1 MLNFKKPHTWVAVF
15 VVAVIVIVA
24 ANFLTNQKTVEG
36 KDSIS
41 DTTNTQIENA
51 EVESTEVPVADN
63 AIDEKTKQSIL
74 DWAQAFAKRD
84 GDKIVEM
91 ATKDAQK
98 TLENENLLQTGKQD
112 GKTFHSFGWSSPW
125 PGAVNNTSLPP
136 YMLYST
142 DVKNQ
147 TADILY
153 YAEVSDPH
161 VTMWK
166 ETIHYAWEN
175 EKFQVTEEAL
185 KIYDSITSG
194 KEFDIAYLGGFHDT
208 LMDYTANGLGEA
220 ANENAGRSDGYD
232 PEHEYN
238 LYDAIE
244 AAHYFLNIPNDETK
258 IRMNVVP
265 TQNKKR
271 VVIRITF
278 LTDGGQRIIE
288 MVQSW
293 GENGIWVP
301 QNHLDS
307 ETDTAEILKKA
318 DGNASSDV
326 SSTEEKTTE
335 VPTGME

>member
-1 MLNFKKPHTWVAVF
+1 M
-15 VVAVIVIVA
+15 
-24 ANFLTNQKTVEG
+24 
-36 KDSIS
+36 
-41 DTTNTQIENA
+41 
-51 EVESTEVPVADN
+51 ESTEVPVADN

-74 DWAQAFAKRD
+74 DWAQGLAKRD
-84 GDKIVEM
+84 GDKIVQM

-112 GKTFHSFGWSSPW
+112 GKTFHSLRDGPA
-125 PGAVNNTSLPP
+125 PGRGAVNNTSLPP

-208 LMDYTANGLGEA
+208 LMDYTANGLRGPGST
-220 ANENAGRSDGYD
+220 NENAAAAMDMIRNTNIICLM
-232 PEHEYN
+232 P
-238 LYDAIE
+238 LK
-244 AAHYFLNIPNDETK
+244 AAHYSLNIPNDETK
-258 IRMNVVP
+258 VRMNVVP

-278 LTDGGQRIIE
+278 LTDGEQRIIE

-293 GENGIWVP
+293 GENGVLGSAKSP
-301 QNHLDS
+301 
-307 ETDTAEILKKA
+307 
-318 DGNASSDV
+318 
-326 SSTEEKTTE
+326 
-335 VPTGME
+335 

>member
-1 MLNFKKPHTWVAVF
+1 MLNFKKMHTWVAVF
-15 VVAVIVIVA
+15 VVAVIVIA
-24 ANFLTNQKTVEG
+24 AVGFLSNQKTVKG

-41 DTTNTQIENA
+41 DTTNTQIANP
-51 EVESTEVPVADN
+51 EVGSTEVPVTDN

-125 PGAVNNTSLPP
+125 PGAVNYTSLPT

-142 DVKNQ
+142 DARHQ
-147 TADILY
+147 TAGILY

-161 VTMWK
+161 VTMWL
-166 ETIHYAWEN
+166 ETIHYTLEN
-175 EKFQVTEEAL
+175 EKFQITEEKL
-185 KIYDSITSG
+185 ETYDSITSG
-194 KEFDIAYLGGFHDT
+194 KEFDIAYLHGFHDT

-232 PEHEYN
+232 PEHEYH
-238 LYDAIE
+238 LYDAVE
-244 AAHYFLNIPNDETK
+244 AAHYFLNIPNDEAK
-258 IRMNVVP
+258 IRMDVMP

-278 LTDGGQRIIE
+278 LTDGGQRMIE
-288 MVQSW
+288 MVQPW
-293 GENGIWVP
+293 GENGIWIP
-301 QNHLDS
+301 QNYLDAESDSTEIS
-307 ETDTAEILKKA
+307 ENAE
-318 DGNASSDV
+318 GSV
-326 SSTEEKTTE
+326 SSTEE
-335 VPTGME
+335 

>member
-1 MLNFKKPHTWVAVF
+1 MLNFTKPHTWVAVF

-41 DTTNTQIENA
+41 DTTNTQIENT
-51 EVESTEVPVADN
+51 EVESTEVPVTDN

-175 EKFQVTEEAL
+175 KKFQVTGETLET
-185 KIYDSITSG
+185 YDSITSG

-208 LMDYTANGLGEA
+208 LMDYTANGLGIVAQLSRQKSE
-220 ANENAGRSDGYD
+220 
-232 PEHEYN
+232 
-238 LYDAIE
+238 I
-244 AAHYFLNIPNDETK
+244 FI
-258 IRMNVVP
+258 MN
-265 TQNKKR
+265 
-271 VVIRITF
+271 
-278 LTDGGQRIIE
+278 
-288 MVQSW
+288 
-293 GENGIWVP
+293 
-301 QNHLDS
+301 
-307 ETDTAEILKKA
+307 
-318 DGNASSDV
+318 
-326 SSTEEKTTE
+326 
-335 VPTGME
+335 

>member
-1 MLNFKKPHTWVAVF
+1 MLNLKRPHTWIAVF
-15 VVAVIVIVA
+15 VVAVIVIA
-24 ANFLTNQKTVEG
+24 AASYLTNQKTVEG
-36 KDSIS
+36 KDSTN
-41 DTTNTQIENA
+41 DATNTQIENI
-51 EVESTEVPVADN
+51 EVETTEVPITDN

-74 DWAQAFAKRD
+74 NWAQAFANRD

-98 TLENENLLQTGKQD
+98 TLENENLLQTGKQG

-125 PGAVNNTSLPP
+125 PGAVNYTSLPT

-142 DVKNQ
+142 DARHQ
-147 TADILY
+147 TAGILY

-161 VTMWK
+161 VTMWL
-166 ETIHYAWEN
+166 ETIHYTWEN
-175 EKFQVTEEAL
+175 ETFQVTEETL
-185 KIYDSITSG
+185 ETYDSITSG

-220 ANENAGRSDGYD
+220 TNENAGRSDGYD

-258 IRMNVVP
+258 IRMDVVP
-265 TQNKKR
+265 TQDKKR

-278 LTDGGQRIIE
+278 LTDGGQRMIE
-288 MVQSW
+288 MIQPW

-301 QNHLDS
+301 QNYLDS
-307 ETDTAEILKKA
+307 ETDTTEISENAE
-318 DGNASSDV
+318 GSV
-326 SSTEEKTTE
+326 SSTEE
-335 VPTGME
+335 

>member
-175 EKFQVTEEAL
+175 E
-185 KIYDSITSG
+185 
-194 KEFDIAYLGGFHDT
+194 
-208 LMDYTANGLGEA
+208 
-220 ANENAGRSDGYD
+220 NAGRSDGYD

-258 IRMNVVP
+258 VRMNVVP

-278 LTDGGQRIIE
+278 LTDGEQRIIE

>member
-1 MLNFKKPHTWVAVF
+1 MLNLKKPHTWIAVF
-15 VVAVIVIVA
+15 VVAFIVIA
-24 ANFLTNQKTVEG
+24 TASCLTNQKTVKG
-36 KDSIS
+36 KDSTN
-41 DTTNTQIENA
+41 DATNTQIENIEA
-51 EVESTEVPVADN
+51 ESTEVPVTDN

-74 DWAQAFAKRD
+74 DWAQAFANRD

-98 TLENENLLQTGKQD
+98 TLENENLLQTGKQG

-125 PGAVNNTSLPP
+125 PGAVNYTSLPT

-142 DVKNQ
+142 DARHQ
-147 TADILY
+147 TAGILY

-161 VTMWK
+161 VTMWL
-166 ETIHYAWEN
+166 ETIHYTWEN
-175 EKFQVTEEAL
+175 EKFQITEEKL
-185 KIYDSITSG
+185 ETYDSITSG

-232 PEHEYN
+232 PEHEYK
-238 LYDAIE
+238 LYDAVE

-258 IRMNVVP
+258 IRMDVVP
-265 TQNKKR
+265 TQDEKR

-278 LTDGGQRIIE
+278 LTDGGQRMIE
-288 MVQSW
+288 MIQPW

-301 QNHLDS
+301 QNYLDS
-307 ETDTAEILKKA
+307 ETDTTEISENAEE
-318 DGNASSDV
+318 SV
-326 SSTEEKTTE
+326 SSTEE
-335 VPTGME
+335 